1 MSKLTYWE
9 RRQVQDQY
17 QHFQKAEDVADQIAK
32 LYLKASRYLS
42 LQSDEIFERYQAK
55 HGLSEA
61 EALRLI
67 NTMQDRTSLDELLQ
81 KLKSSESSK
90 EKQELITQLEAPAY
104 QARLERLR
112 QTQNQL
118 DLLMQNIYQQ
128 EKDFSTSFYT
138 DLANESYYRSIFN
151 IQQRVGLAFGFN
163 HVSADTINQVVG
175 SRWSGKNYSER
186 IWGNTKSLAQDLK
199 EELLINLV
207 TGRTNREASEI
218 IAHKFAGGASKARR
232 LVWTES
238 AYVSGE
244 LNFKAYQECDIEKYR
259 YLATLDLRTSTV
271 CRALDGKVFLISER
285 KVGINYP
292 PMHPW
297 CRSTTISDESEE
309 QLKKW
314 ERSAIDPATG
324 KDIKVPANMT
334 YEQWYEKYVKGNSVA
349 EAEQKKIQNRSADKA
364 QHQKYRE
371 ILGNE
376 IPKSFVKFQ
385 ELKYN
390 KAKEWEE
397 LKAVKQ
403 KILNEKDFSE
413 MGNLIGKLGDKE
425 VRQWYKIHDEK
436 IPDLIDRSLPLESQA
451 REAFRMRN
459 ENRTAAR
466 ELMKDQKLRADLDR
480 RYPNTTFE
488 ELLKHKTQDKGMA
501 YEQALEDIIKT
512 AAKTNKQVNKSL
524 GLE

>member
-1 MSKLTYWE
+1 M
-9 RRQVQDQY
+9 
-17 QHFQKAEDVADQIAK
+17 
-32 LYLKASRYLS
+32 
-42 LQSDEIFERYQAK
+42 
-55 HGLSEA
+55 
-61 EALRLI
+61 
-67 NTMQDRTSLDELLQ
+67 
-81 KLKSSESSK
+81 
-90 EKQELITQLEAPAY
+90 
-104 QARLERLR
+104 
-112 QTQNQL
+112 
-118 DLLMQNIYQQ
+118 
-128 EKDFSTSFYT
+128 
-138 DLANESYYRSIFN
+138 
-151 IQQRVGLAFGFN
+151 
-163 HVSADTINQVVG
+163 
-175 SRWSGKNYSER
+175 
-186 IWGNTKSLAQDLK
+186 
-199 EELLINLV
+199 
-207 TGRTNREASEI
+207 
-218 IAHKFAGGASKARR
+218 
-232 LVWTES
+232 
-238 AYVSGE
+238 
-244 LNFKAYQECDIEKYR
+244 
-259 YLATLDLRTSTV
+259 
-271 CRALDGKVFLISER
+271 FLISER